1 MLKTSMLDGARQ
13 REHAQTSTGRTTG
26 AERQRVRVR
35 ILWLGLL
42 TVALCAAFTA
52 PAFAAGT
59 TYSQT
64 VNVPV
69 PPASNY
75 AGSGGGD
82 GWSVA
87 LSNTQVF
94 NVFHHQGSLQVA
106 CHNQSDASACWVDTI
121 TDAGGHNFGS
131 AAHPGMY
138 LDAKTGKLYVYAT
151 RDDSTGGVVCVDTT
165 QGATN
170 PDPFCG
176 FTALT
181 AVGESQYPGMSYLSN
196 PVLIGNQ
203 LYAYNF
209 FPGAAGA
216 AGTNGDENAMLCFDV
231 TTDAACSGQPFAVN
245 IGSGTDSD
253 GYFPS
258 PAIAAFGNQI
268 VVPTSLSG
276 GSELACF
283 DGSTHGNCTG
293 SWPVSLSGTS
303 YFPSNSGA
311 PFPLLNASGQQQGF
325 CLPDGTDECYKLD
338 GSTTATPAGMGGVI
352 GGSDGWNGPAVQIGP
367 RVYVADGNANQVDC
381 YDYAAQAGCQSFPKT
396 FQNLG
401 YLYTTNPDPQRPTCI
416 WVNADYGSE
425 QIQNFDA
432 YSGGACGQ
440 GSIRVLASQFVV
452 PQQQCYPTTYNT
464 LQIVSPD
471 PSTYQGGTVNVEDL
485 SGNVV
490 PGGANLP
497 INNGSV
503 DLSGVNPA
511 STNGLPQFLIV
522 LNGTSGNPQ
531 AVTVKLTWTATY
543 DPSCSSGGQTVTPQ
557 DTTTT
562 TSLSGGGQSGAKI
575 TVPAGTSVT
584 DKASLS
590 GQNAGAAS
598 GSVTYAW
605 YSDSACT
612 TAVGSPDKETINTPG
627 TIPASQAVTFNT
639 PGTYY
644 AIASYSGD
652 AGNNASAGKCGDET
666 VTVPGAT
673 SSGPSIDGQPVNAQ
687 AITRARARVT
697 APAGDL
703 LVAFIR
709 TDSPSGAGNTATI
722 SGGGLTWTRAA
733 RENRSLGDAEV
744 WSAKVPAGG
753 LTNAAITARTVR
765 FSGYDVALTIIAFK
779 DASGIGAT
787 ATGHGIGLPTVTLTT
802 TQANSWVFAAGD
814 DWDASINRTA
824 GPGQTIE
831 QQSTDS
837 VGDTYWVQS
846 TNAPTATAGTHVTI
860 NDTAPSRDRFD
871 LAAVEIL
878 G

>member
-1 MLKTSMLDGARQ
+1 MLTRSMLYGACTRL
-13 REHAQTSTGRTTG
+13 RASSGRAAGAGRRRVHVHA
-26 AERQRVRVR
+26 
-35 ILWLGLL
+35 LWLGLL

-94 NVFHHQGSLQVA
+94 NVFHHQGTLQVA

-121 TDAGGHNFGS
+121 TDGSGHNFGS
-131 AAHPGMY
+131 SAHPGMY
-138 LDAKTGKLYVYAT
+138 LDENTGKLYVYAT

-196 PVLIGNQ
+196 PVLVGNQ

-209 FPGAAGA
+209 FPGAGGA

-253 GYFPS
+253 NYFPS
-258 PAIAAFGNQI
+258 PAIATFGNQI

-276 GSELACF
+276 GPELACF
-283 DGSTHGNCTG
+283 DASTHGNCTG
-293 SWPVSLSGTS
+293 SWPVSLSGSS
-303 YFPSNSGA
+303 YYPSGEGA
-311 PFPLLNASGQQQGF
+311 PFPLLDANGQLLGL
-325 CLPDGTDECYKLD
+325 CLPDGTDECYNLD
-338 GSTTATPAGMGGVI
+338 GSSAATPAGLAGVV
-352 GGSDGWNGPAVQIGP
+352 GSSDGWNGPAVQIGP
-367 RVYVADGNANQVDC
+367 RVYVADGNSNVVQC
-381 YDYAAQAGCQSFPKT
+381 YDYAAKAGCQNFPKS
-396 FQNLG
+396 FDGLG

-416 WVNADYGSE
+416 WVNADDGSE

-432 YSGGACGQ
+432 YSGGPCGQ

-452 PQQQCYPTTYNT
+452 PQKQCYPTAFNT

-503 DLSGVNPA
+503 DLSGIDPA

-543 DPSCSSGGQTVTPQ
+543 DPSCNSGGQN
-557 DTTTT
+557 TTTT
-562 TSLSGGGQSGAKI
+562 TSLSGGGQNGAKI

-584 DKASLS
+584 DHASLS

-598 GSVTYAW
+598 GSVTYTW

-612 TAVGSPDKETINTPG
+612 AAIGSPDKETIATPG
-627 TIPASQAVTFNT
+627 TVPASQAVTFAT

-652 AGNNASAGKCGDET
+652 AGNNASAGACGDET
-666 VTVPGAT
+666 VTVPG
-673 SSGPSIDGQPVNAQ
+673 SSGGGNGPSIDGQPVNAQ
-687 AITRARARVT
+687 AVTTARAHVT
-697 APAGDL
+697 VAAGDL

-709 TDSPSGAGNTATI
+709 TDSPPSGGNTATI
-722 SGGGLTWTRAA
+722 SGGGLTWKLDA
-733 RENRSLGDAEV
+733 RENGSRGDAEV
-744 WSAKVPAGG
+744 WSATVPAGG
-753 LTNAAITARTVR
+753 LSNAAITARAVR
-765 FSGYDVALTIIAFK
+765 ATGYDVSLTLIAFK
-779 DASGIGAT
+779 NASGIGAT
-787 ATGHGIGLPTVTLTT
+787 ATSHGIGKPSVTLTT
-802 TQANSWVFAAGD
+802 TAANSWVFAAGD
-814 DWDASINRTA
+814 DWDASIHRTA
-824 GPGQTIE
+824 GSGQTIQ
-831 QQSTDS
+831 QQSTDRP
-837 VGDTYWVQS
+837 GDTYWVQS
-846 TNAPTATAGTHVTI
+846 TNGLTAAAGTPVTI
-860 NDTAPSRDRFD
+860 NDTAPTSDRWDF
-871 LAAVEIL
+871 AAVEIL